1 MNGKENIIQRILADA
16 DSKCEYVLS
25 DAEAR
30 AAEIIAAANQFVGDE
45 RKALEKRQ
53 ELLAEEKR
61 RNGLAAAQLAA
72 RKYRLQKKQ
81 ELICECYNR
90 ALREL
95 AQLSPDDVRQ
105 LATRL
110 ITAYA
115 EQNEHVCIATRDEG
129 VITQQF
135 LDGFNMG
142 LVLDEQ
148 RIDGDG
154 GLLLWGEGYQK
165 DLSLSRLVAYSRER
179 TEAKLSA
186 ALFGDNNG

>member
-16 DSKCEYVLS
+16 DSKCEYILS
-25 DAEAR
+25 EAEAR
-30 AAEIIAAANQFVGDE
+30 AAEIIATANQTVSDE
-45 RKALEKRQ
+45 RKALDEKTK
-53 ELLAEEKR
+53 LLAEEKR

-81 ELICECYNR
+81 ELISECYDK
-90 ALREL
+90 ALKEL
-95 AQLSPDDVRQ
+95 AQLPPEGVKQ

-115 EQNEHVCIATRDEG
+115 EQNERVCISAMYEN
-129 VITQQF
+129 VITQQL

-142 LVLDEQ
+142 LVLDER
-148 RIDGDG
+148 RIEDDG
-154 GLLLWGEGYQK
+154 GLLLLGDGYQK
-165 DLSLSRLVAYSRER
+165 ELSLNRLVAYSRER